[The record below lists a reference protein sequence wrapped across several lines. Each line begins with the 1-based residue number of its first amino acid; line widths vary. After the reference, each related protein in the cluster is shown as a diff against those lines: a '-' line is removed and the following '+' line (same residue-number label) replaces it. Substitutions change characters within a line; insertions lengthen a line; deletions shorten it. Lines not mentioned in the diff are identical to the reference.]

1 MAKSLS
7 SQLKKLKSQ
16 QEEQLRDSAVANTT
30 IQRGTSRNGYETFK
44 KGRPLDHEVKQT
56 TAKNKTTV
64 DSFVGQTFGISKGCT
79 KNMENYESLRVDCW
93 LSDTVREGE
102 TVKEAFARVEAI
114 IDEVLEESVLATVGE
129 DY

>member
-30 IQRGTSRNGYETFK
+30 IQRGTSRNGYETVK

-64 DSFVGQTFGISKGCT
+64 DSFVGQTFGMSKGCT
-79 KNMENYESLRVDCW
+79 LNMENYESMRVDCW
-93 LSDTVREGE
+93 LSDVVREGE
-102 TVKEAFARVEAI
+102 TVQEAFARVESI
-114 IDEVLEESVLATVGE
+114 IDEVLEESALTMKG
-129 DY
+129 D

>member
-30 IQRGTSRNGYETFK
+30 IQRGTSHNGYETVK

-64 DSFVGQTFGISKGCT
+64 DSFVGQTVGMSIGCT
-79 KNMENYESLRVDCW
+79 LNMGDYESFRVDCW
-93 LSDTVREGE
+93 LSDA
-102 TVKEAFARVEAI
+102 VKEEETIEQAFLRVQSILEERVE
-114 IDEVLEESVLATVGE
+114 EVSAQ
-129 DY
+129 YRA

>member
-30 IQRGTSRNGYETFK
+30 IQRGTSRNGYETVK
-44 KGRPLDHEVKQT
+44 KGRPLDYEVKQT

-79 KNMENYESLRVDCW
+79 LNMENYESMRVDCW
-93 LSDTVREGE
+93 LSDVVREGE
-102 TVKEAFARVEAI
+102 TVQEAFARVESI
-114 IDEVLEESVLATVGE
+114 IDEVLEESALTMKG
-129 DY
+129 D

>member
-7 SQLKKLKSQ
+7 SQMKRLKEQ
-16 QEEQLRDSAVANTT
+16 QVEQLQAQARENTT
-30 IQRGTSRNGYETFK
+30 ISRGNKRDGYSTVK
-44 KGRPLDHEVKQT
+44 AGKPLDHEVKQA

-79 KNMENYESLRVDCW
+79 KNMDNYESLRVDCW